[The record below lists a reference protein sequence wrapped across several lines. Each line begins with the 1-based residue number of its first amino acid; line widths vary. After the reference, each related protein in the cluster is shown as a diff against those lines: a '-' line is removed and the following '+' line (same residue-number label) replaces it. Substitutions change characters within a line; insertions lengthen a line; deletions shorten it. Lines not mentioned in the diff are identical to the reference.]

1 MGVTHNHQMHKDWYR
16 RKSWT
21 VSDQEEFFTK
31 LNRARKD
38 NRAQYLK
45 IQAMEFV
52 ETGKHRLLDAAE
64 QLLNRLLEEYPDDNF
79 NRSSSLHTLGDIYRR
94 RNKLDVA
101 LEYYW
106 KAVEFEKQYPNVQTQ
121 ADIDFSDLVV
131 KLEKVESYSK
141 VEMLMNDR
149 VKKSLFP
156 IEKYRGYSI
165 LSIINKRLGKDD
177 LSDHFRELAEQN
189 ASSKTSGLRYHQN
202 LGTVKKRD
210 SWLDRILKGR

>member
-1 MGVTHNHQMHKDWYR
+1 
-16 RKSWT
+16 
-21 VSDQEEFFTK
+21 
-31 LNRARKD
+31 
-38 NRAQYLK
+38 
-45 IQAMEFV
+45 MEFV
-52 ETGKHRLLDAAE
+52 ETGKHMLLDAAE

-79 NRSSSLHTLGDIYRR
+79 NRSSSLHTLGDIYKR

-149 VKKSLFP
+149 VRKSLFP

-165 LSIINKRLGKDD
+165 LSIINKRTGKNE

-189 ASSKTSGLRYHQN
+189 ANSETSGLRYHQN

-210 SWLDRILKGR
+210 TWLDRILNGR